1 MGKLPKEHQFFDLSD
16 YGRTCGYWIAKQL
29 KNTSFTPIHVT
40 TLFIF
45 VGFIAIAFI
54 LNGYYKTAAVL
65 IIIKS
70 ILDAADGELSRLKK
84 QPSYTGRYYDSIAD
98 FILNFFFL
106 LAFWHDTATP
116 IIYMF
121 LAFFCLQL
129 QGTVYNYYYV
139 ILRNVVAGDSTSR
152 VFEDSAPK
160 ALKGESQWTV
170 NIFYK
175 IYTIFY
181 ITFDKIIYYMDKN
194 AWSCDPFPKWFMTLI
209 SIYGLGFQLL
219 FMSVMLVLNLKYYII
234 PFFIS
239 YSIFIFLFVGIRK
252 TLLKTI

>member
-16 YGRTCGYWIAKQL
+16 YGRTSGYWIAKKL

-45 VGFIAIAFI
+45 VGFLAIVFI
-54 LNGYYKTAAVL
+54 LKGYYKTAAFL

-106 LAFWHDTATP
+106 FAFWHDTATP

-121 LAFFCLQL
+121 FAFFCLQL

-194 AWSCDPFPKWFMTLI
+194 AWSSDPFPKWFMTLI

-219 FMSVMLVLNLKYYII
+219 LMSVMLVLNLKYYII
-234 PFFIS
+234 PFLIS

-252 TLLKTI
+252 TLHKTI

>member
-1 MGKLPKEHQFFDLSD
+1 MAKLPKEYQFFDLSD
-16 YGRTCGYWIAKQL
+16 YGRTSGFWIANQL

-40 TLFIF
+40 TLFVF
-45 VGFIAIAFI
+45 VGFLAIVFI
-54 LNGYYKTAAVL
+54 LNGYYKTAAFL

-98 FILNFFFL
+98 IILNFFFL
-106 LAFWHDTATP
+106 LSFWYVTEIT
-116 IIYMF
+116 IIYML
-121 LAFFCLQL
+121 LAFFGIQL

-152 VFEDSAPK
+152 IFEDATPK
-160 ALKGESQWTV
+160 AFKGESQRTV
-170 NIFYK
+170 NVFYK
-175 IYTIFY
+175 IYNILY

-194 AWSCDPFPKWFMTLI
+194 ACEGDPFPKWFMTLV

-219 FMSVMLVLNLKYYII
+219 FMSVMLIFNLISYII
-234 PFFIS
+234 PFFIA

>member
-16 YGRTCGYWIAKQL
+16 YGRTSGYWIAKKL

-45 VGFIAIAFI
+45 VGFLAVAFI
-54 LNGYYKTAAVL
+54 LNGYYKTAAFL

-106 LAFWHDTATP
+106 FAFWHDTATP

-121 LAFFCLQL
+121 FAFFCLQL

-194 AWSCDPFPKWFMTLI
+194 AWSSDPFPKWFMTLI

-219 FMSVMLVLNLKYYII
+219 LMSVMLVLNLKYYII
-234 PFFIS
+234 PFLIS

-252 TLLKTI
+252 TLHKTI